1 MRANLRRLL
10 EASIDRARERGAK
23 AVARAVRLTGAAVVA
38 YLVAD
43 QIFPGSKP
51 LLAPLTALLVVQVS
65 LYSTLTAGLQRVA
78 SVVAGVVVAVVFSAV
93 VGFTWWS
100 LAGLIAASII
110 IGQMLRLRE
119 QLLEVPISAML
130 VLSVGGA
137 ERPAAWRVTE
147 TLVGAAVG
155 VLYNVVLPGPVRSS
169 TAGAAVEK
177 FAGEIAGLLERM
189 ATELAAG
196 ASVEKAQRWLAET
209 RRLANRVAGVD
220 RALVEAEESRRL
232 NVRAL
237 GTMDAAPDLR
247 SGLDALEHTT
257 VALRGLCR
265 AVVDQLQALP
275 DVADRMYTP
284 DMREVFAVLL
294 RDLAA
299 AVEAFGRLVRAEAEG
314 GSSPDAELATALDTV
329 GEARVRLT
337 ELMLI
342 NPGDAPELWELNGS
356 VLTNVE
362 RILREIDLDE
372 RARQRERR
380 QREWEA
386 RPPAAQAVDRL
397 RATSREVARRP
408 LRWRRRATVKH
419 PD

>member
-1 MRANLRRLL
+1 
-10 EASIDRARERGAK
+10 
-23 AVARAVRLTGAAVVA
+23 
-38 YLVAD
+38 
-43 QIFPGSKP
+43 
-51 LLAPLTALLVVQVS
+51 
-65 LYSTLTAGLQRVA
+65 
-78 SVVAGVVVAVVFSAV
+78 
-93 VGFTWWS
+93 
-100 LAGLIAASII
+100 
-110 IGQMLRLRE
+110 
-119 QLLEVPISAML
+119 
-130 VLSVGGA
+130 
-137 ERPAAWRVTE
+137 
-147 TLVGAAVG
+147 
-155 VLYNVVLPGPVRSS
+155 
-169 TAGAAVEK
+169 VEK

-314 GSSPDAELATALDTV
+314 GSSPDAELATALDTA
-329 GEARVRLT
+329 GEARVQLT

-386 RPPAAQAVDRL
+386 RPPSAQAVDRL